1 MQHVPFNNEIDVIQ
15 GRHFKPES
23 VIYLDRYMSGNIN
36 ELCDIRKEVRSW
48 HIEINKKLQMNE
60 LPSFAVSTPQSP
72 VFNDAYTTQI
82 NRGELINSIT
92 NTAQLPKEGNQS
104 EEQESENI
112 MKMIDSLQ
120 ETAKLLKY
128 KLINHQL
135 TTLKNKIEDCYIKSN
150 FNKLKYQLY
159 AVLLCRK
166 QASDGNH
173 WVCVYNHEEEKWFK
187 YIGNE
192 VTVVQKH
199 EIFYD
204 M

>member
-1 MQHVPFNNEIDVIQ
+1 MQYVPFNNEIGVIQ
-15 GRHFKPES
+15 DCHFKPES

-135 TTLKNKIEDCYIKSN
+135 TTLKT
-150 FNKLKYQLY
+150 
-159 AVLLCRK
+159 R
-166 QASDGNH
+166 
-173 WVCVYNHEEEKWFK
+173 
-187 YIGNE
+187 
-192 VTVVQKH
+192 
-199 EIFYD
+199 
-204 M
+204 